1 MKRIEV
7 GTFGLPMSERL
18 LIGGFVELV
27 ALTDGHV
34 FRLCDFSDAP
44 IVICNPANT
53 EAAALLSHPK
63 PGVAY
68 IQYGM
73 PECSYGQ
80 GVWCLSLPVRLAAL
94 REIMIAIVEQRSAW
108 LTSGALTLEVSAA
121 QNLAALPVPAHRKLE
136 HVLRQLGSILQSQV
150 PHSFVGIK
158 GVKITVFPQLNVVY
172 IQCESGIDSWQK
184 ALATTSQR
192 VSIFSRMDAKRPI
205 ELQPISIA
213 HFRWELARHLSAGML
228 LPGLASRLEFGLTR
242 WPDFGTMAA
251 GSAYDLKIVALIATR
266 STSIVGILKTVPYTL
281 EGVIALLNGCALVG
295 CLRDAPADLLRNVA
309 IQEPLSALFAM
320 RTPEAPVRA
329 TLTLAAQAPQRGF
342 LGMLSKLRAALS
354 YVPRSNA

>member
-7 GTFGLPMSERL
+7 GAVGLPMSERL
-18 LIGGFVELV
+18 LMGGFVELV

-34 FRLCDFSDAP
+34 FRLCDFADAP

-53 EAAALLSHPK
+53 EAVALLRHPK
-63 PGVAY
+63 PGIAY

-80 GVWCLSLPVRLAAL
+80 GVWCLSLPVRLAPL
-94 REIMIAIVEQRSAW
+94 REIMMAIVEQRNAW
-108 LTSGALTLEVSAA
+108 LKSGALTQEASAA
-121 QNLAALPVPAHRKLE
+121 KNLAALPVPAHRKLE
-136 HVLRQLGSILQSQV
+136 HVLRLLGSILQSQI

-158 GVKITVFPQLNVVY
+158 GVKITVFPQLNAVY
-172 IQCESGIDSWQK
+172 IQCEPGIDFWQK
-184 ALATTSQR
+184 ALATSQR
-192 VSIFSRMDAKRPI
+192 VSIFSRMDAKPLL

-213 HFRWELARHLSAGML
+213 HFRWELAQHLSAGML
-228 LPGLASRLEFGLTR
+228 LPGLASRQEFGLTR

-251 GSAYDLKIVALIATR
+251 GSAYDLRIVALIATR
-266 STSIVGILKTVPYTL
+266 PTSVVGILKTVPHTL

-295 CLRDAPADLLRNVA
+295 CLRDAPADLLRSVE
-309 IQEPLSALFAM
+309 IQEPLPALFGKYM
-320 RTPEAPVRA
+320 PQAPVRA
-329 TLTLAAQAPQRGF
+329 TLPAQTPQRGF